1 MEPQLH
7 KIDVGT
13 QVWNRGLGTIELFG
27 TPITIEGV
35 PMVKL
40 AHGAIVLAKGWHAS
54 KADAQAEAANEIE
67 KIGRQLMEQA
77 ASLRASAAAN
87 RQEVSL

>member
-1 MEPQLH
+1 MNAQLH
-7 KIDVGT
+7 HIDVGS

-27 TPITIEGV
+27 SPITVDGV

-54 KADAQAEAANEIE
+54 KADAQAEAADKIE
-67 KIGRQLMEQA
+67 QIGRQLLEQA
-77 ASLRASAAAN
+77 ASLRATAAAN

>member
-1 MEPQLH
+1 MQPQLH
-7 KIDVGT
+7 KVDVGL

-27 TPITIEGV
+27 TPITVEGV

-40 AHGAIVLAKGWHAS
+40 AHGAIVAAKGWHAN
-54 KADAQAEAANEIE
+54 KADAQAEAADRIKEI
-67 KIGRQLMEQA
+67 GMQLLEQA

>member
-1 MEPQLH
+1 MAPQLH
-7 KIDVGT
+7 KIDVGM

-27 TPITIEGV
+27 SPITVEGT

-40 AHGAIVLAKGWHAS
+40 AHGAIVLAKGWHAN
-54 KADAQAEAANEIE
+54 KADAQAEAADKIEEIA
-67 KIGRQLMEQA
+67 RQLMEQA
-77 ASLRASAAAN
+77 ASLRTAAAAN

>member
-7 KIDVGT
+7 KIDVGSHI
-13 QVWNRGLGTIELFG
+13 WNRGLGTVELFG
-27 TPITIEGV
+27 TPITIDGV

-54 KADAQAEAANEIE
+54 KAEAQAEAAQQVQEIAN
-67 KIGRQLMEQA
+67 QLLVQA